1 MSHTLE
7 ITAAQYTDKGTKE
20 ENQDFHALYKPEGPA
35 LKTKGAV
42 IAIAD
47 GMSGSES
54 GREASE
60 ACVSGFINDYYSTPD
75 SWSVK
80 NSAHKVLT
88 SLNRW
93 LYSKG
98 QMTNAGKYGLVT
110 TFSAIVIKST
120 TAYLLHVGDSRI
132 YRLRGGELK
141 QLTRDHRIWVSESKN
156 YLNRALGIDVHLDV
170 DYKAVP
176 LEINDLLLFTTDGI
190 HDFLNNEKILETLLA
205 SPEDLDHAASEL
217 IRLSLENNS
226 NDNLTS
232 QLVRIDDLP
241 VQEADDVYHELTALP
256 MPPELEPGNILDGYR
271 ILKEIHASKRSQCY
285 LAVDQETDTRLV
297 IKTPSVNY
305 EDDAD
310 YLESFH
316 LEEWVGRRL
325 NSNHVI
331 KVLDQSRKRQFL
343 YHAMEYVEGQTLRQW
358 MNDNPLAAISHVRQI
373 IEQLTEG
380 LRAFHRLEMVH
391 RDLKPENIMIDK
403 YGVLK
408 IIDFGSTKI
417 TGIEEIQTPIDRNN
431 IAGTINYTAP
441 EIFEGDSGS
450 MKSDLYSVALIAYEM
465 LTGKLPFKKTLI
477 QRGGKKREYVSIK
490 TYNDSIPAWVDGAIS
505 KALQY
510 DPDKRYDVMTEFVY
524 DLSHPNAEFTKT
536 DFIPLLER
544 NPVGFWKAFALI
556 SLVVNLWLL
565 FRLFA

>member
-1 MSHTLE
+1 MSHTLKLSS
-7 ITAAQYTDKGTKE
+7 AQHTDKGLKA
-20 ENQDFHALYKPEGPA
+20 ENEDFHALYLPEGPA

-47 GMSGSES
+47 GMSGSEA

-98 QMTNAGKYGLVT
+98 QLTETGKYGLVT
-110 TFSAIVIKST
+110 TFSAAVIKST

-132 YRLRGGELK
+132 YRLRHGKLK
-141 QLTRDHRIWVSESKN
+141 QLTRDHRIWVSEDKN
-156 YLNRALGIDVHLDV
+156 YLNRAMGIDVHLDI
-170 DYKAVP
+170 DYSAVP
-176 LEINDLLLFTTDGI
+176 LVQHDILLFTTDGI
-190 HDFLNNEKILETLLA
+190 HDFVDDKTIHDTLLA
-205 SPEDLDHAASEL
+205 HADDHNQAAAELLRLALD
-217 IRLSLENNS
+217 NNS
-226 NDNLTS
+226 NDNLTC
-232 QLVRIDDLP
+232 QIIRIDELP
-241 VQEADDVYHELTALP
+241 VQEADDVYHELTELP
-256 MPPELEPGNILDGYR
+256 MPPDLEPGNILDGYR

-285 LAVDQETDTRLV
+285 LAVDQETDSSIVL
-297 IKTPSVNY
+297 KTPSVNF

-325 NSNHVI
+325 NNSHVI
-331 KVLDQSRKRQFL
+331 KVLNQKRKRQFL

-358 MNDNPLAAISHVRQI
+358 MNDHPLAPIAEVRRI
-373 IEQLTEG
+373 IEQMVDG

-408 IIDFGSTKI
+408 IIDYGSTKI
-417 TGIEEIQTPIDRNN
+417 TGIEEIQSPIDRNN
-431 IAGTINYTAP
+431 VAGTIDYTAP
-441 EIFEGDSGS
+441 EFFEGESGS
-450 MKSDLYSVALIAYEM
+450 MKSDLYSVAIITYEM
-465 LTGKLPFKKTLI
+465 LTGKLPFKKTLV
-477 QRGGKKREYVSIK
+477 QRGGKQREYISIK
-490 TYNDSIPAWVDGAIS
+490 TYNDSIPLWVDRTIS

-510 DPDKRYDVMTEFVY
+510 EPAKRYDVMTEFVY
-524 DLSHPNAEFTKT
+524 DLSHPNPEFTKT
-536 DFIPLLER
+536 EFVPLLQR
-544 NPVGFWKAFALI
+544 NPAGFWKAFALV
-556 SLVVNLWLL
+556 SLVVNFWLL
-565 FRLFA
+565 FRVFG